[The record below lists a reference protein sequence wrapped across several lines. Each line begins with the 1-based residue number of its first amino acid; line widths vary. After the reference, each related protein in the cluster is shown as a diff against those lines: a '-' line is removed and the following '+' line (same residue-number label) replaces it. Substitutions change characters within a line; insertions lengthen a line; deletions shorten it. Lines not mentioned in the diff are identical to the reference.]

1 MTKTPSDLPATY
13 IVKLTGIPRKT
24 FNNRVISKQI
34 RYIDPFRGT
43 RLYSKKDWDSK
54 NSDYPIPDQIDA
66 RQ

>member
-1 MTKTPSDLPATY
+1 MKTPSDLPATY

-43 RLYSKKDWDSK
+43 RLYSKSDWNKKCD
-54 NSDYPIPDQIDA
+54 DYLIPDHFA
-66 RQ
+66 N

>member
-1 MTKTPSDLPATY
+1 MKTPSDLPATY